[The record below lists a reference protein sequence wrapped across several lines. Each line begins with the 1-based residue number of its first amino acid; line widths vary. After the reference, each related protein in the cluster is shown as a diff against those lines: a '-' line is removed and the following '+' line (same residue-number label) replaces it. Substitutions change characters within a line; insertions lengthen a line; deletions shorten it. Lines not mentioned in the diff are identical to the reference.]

1 MEGDLG
7 HCIRPPLGPGELI
20 LAAEAHTVAVGRS
33 AVSPDDPLYAE
44 VAEAAIVLVQ
54 SGVRDREILADTL
67 LWLSICKKEKR
78 HDELNPLTI
87 R

>member
-1 MEGDLG
+1 
-7 HCIRPPLGPGELI
+7 
-20 LAAEAHTVAVGRS
+20 
-33 AVSPDDPLYAE
+33 VSPDDPLYAE